1 MGGASNFTAS
11 TTGISSRM
19 NDENVKR
26 VLKKKS
32 QSVGEGNGDGHDRK
46 TAYTKNRKA
55 LGEISESALNSRMT
69 EIRNKRAD
77 EATTEIYKGK
87 ETEDEELSDS
97 ENRDDLTEDDM
108 DNVEEEDEA
117 EESVCYVNE
126 PMSPIV
132 RIKEYKE
139 IARAY
144 SRYSRDTLDPDD
156 EDTYDI
162 AMVAE
167 YGNEIFNYLHK
178 LEIKYAPN
186 SHYMEEVQ
194 TELVWD
200 HRSTLMNWLVQLHSR
215 FNLLP
220 ETLYLAVNIID
231 RFLSSQT
238 ISLSRFQLCG
248 AVALFI
254 AAKYEEI
261 TVPTVSQMIY
271 MVGNQFNREEF
282 LVAERFMVEA
292 LKFEFNYPGPMSF
305 LRRGSKADDYDSEI
319 RTLAKYFL
327 EITIVDSRFVASPA
341 SWLAAGA
348 QYTSRR
354 MLGRGG
360 WTQAHVYYTGYTADQ
375 LDPLYAVF
383 VECCLSYKKHHKAIF
398 DKYAQRRFRRSS
410 MYVQEYLKTYY
421 SEK

>member
-1 MGGASNFTAS
+1 MNRASELGVS
-11 TTGISSRM
+11 TTGVSSYI

-26 VLKKKS
+26 ELKRKG
-32 QSVGEGNGDGHDRK
+32 QSIREGSHDRK
-46 TAYTKNRKA
+46 ASHLKGRKV
-55 LGEISESALNSRMT
+55 LGEISESALNRRTS
-69 EIRNKRAD
+69 EIRKKR
-77 EATTEIYKGK
+77 
-87 ETEDEELSDS
+87 DEETDIYRDKEADDEEMSDL
-97 ENRDDLTEDDM
+97 ENRDDLTEDEVE
-108 DNVEEEDEA
+108 NKEEEADEA
-117 EESVCYVNE
+117 EEPVCYENE

-132 RIKEYKE
+132 NEKVYKG
-139 IARAY
+139 ITRAY
-144 SRYSRDTLDPDD
+144 RRYSRDTLDPDD

-162 AMVAE
+162 SMVAE
-167 YGNEIFNYLHK
+167 YGNEIFNYMHK

-186 SHYMEEVQ
+186 PHYMEEVQ

-200 HRSTLMNWLVQLHSR
+200 HRATLMNWLVQLHSR

-292 LKFEFNYPGPMSF
+292 LKFEFGSPGPMSF

-360 WTQAHVYYTGYTADQ
+360 WTDAHVYYTGYTAEQ
-375 LDPLYAVF
+375 LEPLYSVF

>member
-186 SHYMEEVQ
+186 PHYMEGG
-194 TELVWD
+194 TDGISLGSPFNTHELA
-200 HRSTLMNWLVQLHSR
+200 
-215 FNLLP
+215 
-220 ETLYLAVNIID
+220 Y